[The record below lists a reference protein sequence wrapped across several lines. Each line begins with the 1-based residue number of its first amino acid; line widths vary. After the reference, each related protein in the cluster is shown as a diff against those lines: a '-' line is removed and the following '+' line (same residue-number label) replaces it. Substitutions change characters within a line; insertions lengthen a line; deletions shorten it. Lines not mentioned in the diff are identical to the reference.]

1 MRLLVRI
8 DHTGDVTP
16 FCRATEGRRI
26 DEVRLHDPWQ
36 AAWVRD
42 ALVTFGHPDG
52 ATFFVVEAPGE
63 ASLRR
68 DVQSANRYLHFPD
81 GEPGFVV
88 LATES

>member
-26 DEVRLHDPWQ
+26 DEIQLHDPWQ
-36 AAWVRD
+36 AAWIRD
-42 ALVTFGHPDG
+42 ALVTFDQPDG

-68 DVQSANRYLHFPD
+68 DVQSANRYLHFLD
-81 GEPGFVV
+81 GEPRFVV

>member
-16 FCRATEGRRI
+16 FCRATQGRRI
-26 DEVRLHDPWQ
+26 DEVQLHNPWQ
-36 AAWVRD
+36 AAWIRD
-42 ALVTFGHPDG
+42 ALVTFAHPDG

-68 DVQSANRYLHFPD
+68 DVESANRYLHFPD
-81 GEPGFVV
+81 GEPRFVV